1 MRCINQSELTVI
13 EDIKISTPEDEDL
26 FNDKTINEEIK
37 EEYQHNKTDIPS
49 HKESQDQAL
58 PIE

>member
-49 HKESQDQAL
+49 HKEPQDQVL
-58 PIE
+58 SIE